1 MCVQL
6 YMLFP
11 SLVLTS
17 GMLEL
22 ETSSSNSS
30 LEGLNAFLTMTVGSK
45 CATPTDLRLKSTPMP
60 AGSIIH
66 KSEPVLNTR
75 GDGYC

>member
-1 MCVQL
+1 
-6 YMLFP
+6 
-11 SLVLTS
+11 
-17 GMLEL
+17 
-22 ETSSSNSS
+22 
-30 LEGLNAFLTMTVGSK
+30 MTVGSK